1 MHAEMTRDGPEN
13 AARAVARLQLGARAG
28 RHRRVR
34 RLQNPPPPSPRS
46 ETRSV
51 ACNLL
56 LPRFRSAGAID
67 LARHRVDRWGQPRA
81 PVFQLAFA
89 HSAKAAHLL
98 AAVDE
103 DGDVSVLDTRAE
115 AAEAAPS
122 TWTAHRNAVFDV
134 IWSRDDRQIVTAAG
148 DLQLRGW
155 DVETRRALFS
165 LAGHRM
171 SVKCV
176 RQQGDSA
183 TFASGARDGHVML
196 WDTRLPSGASGTG
209 GKPVGVLP
217 GVHAA
222 PVAPAASRPS
232 SAQRQPTAGG
242 FLSPPG
248 SARKKRRVSSLGRS
262 PPPRS
267 VTCVEFTPD
276 GRELVTAGAVDS
288 VVKFWDLRRLAPL
301 SAIDASAAFNH
312 SLTPTRQID
321 CGLRGGAQRG
331 VSALSFGDSGA
342 TLLVS
347 VLNDAIKVVDVLT
360 PSANT
365 SSGADRSRPSVLL
378 ECVGQAATSFFGQ
391 SLVRFF
397 LQTPASLTLLLCPS
411 CLQSRRRSVRMTT
424 SLSAAQRTVQC
435 TFGTRAS
442 PAVGHTRDRSSSQ
455 RKRARRSDGCRCSPS
470 RATPAT

>member
-1 MHAEMTRDGPEN
+1 MPTEMTRDRQEN
-13 AARAVARLQLGARAG
+13 AARAVARLQLGPRAS
-28 RHRRVR
+28 RHHRVR
-34 RLQNPPPPSPRS
+34 RHQTPLPPASRS
-46 ETRSV
+46 ELSAV
-51 ACNLL
+51 ACDLL

-89 HSAKAAHLL
+89 HSATAAHLL

-103 DGDVSVLDTRAE
+103 DGDVSVLDTRAP

-155 DVETRRALFS
+155 DAETRRALFS

-183 TFASGARDGHVML
+183 TLASGARDGHVML
-196 WDTRLPSGASGTG
+196 WDTRLPCGAAGTG

-232 SAQRQPTAGG
+232 SIQRPLAAGG
-242 FLSPPG
+242 FLSPAG
-248 SARKKRRVSSLGRS
+248 SARKKRRPSALGRP

-301 SAIDASAAFNH
+301 SAIDAAVAPSH

-321 CGLRGGAQRG
+321 CGSRGGAQRG
-331 VSALSFGDSGA
+331 VSALAFGDSGA

-347 VLNDAIKVVDVLT
+347 VLNDAIKVVDVLA
-360 PSANT
+360 PSAYT
-365 SSGADRSRPSVLL
+365 SASADHSRPSVLL
-378 ECVGQAATSFFGQ
+378 ECVGQAATSFYGQ
-391 SLVRFF
+391 SRVRFF
-397 LQTPASLTLLLCPS
+397 LQMPASLTLVLCPS
-411 CLQSRRRSVRMTT
+411 CLQSRPRSVRMTT
-424 SLSAAQRTVQC
+424 SSSAARRTARC

-442 PAVGHTRDRSSSQ
+442 RAAERAQDRPSSRTR
-455 RKRARRSDGCRCSPS
+455 RAPRIVGCRCSLS